1 MNPLNLCD
9 RYLCTMSTPSFDD
22 IYMDLAGNLAQKSH
36 CVKMKVGAVI
46 SKDTR
51 IISLGYNGPP
61 AGTHNCDEEWPDTG
75 CPRDRKGGCSLALHA
90 EANAILYAA
99 KNKTTL
105 EGATLYVTLS
115 PCLPCA
121 RIIFST
127 GIKKV
132 IFRDS
137 YAAYKGIDAE
147 EGLEFLERFGV
158 EIIHYKKPADANQ
171 S

>member
-1 MNPLNLCD
+1 MNTL
-9 RYLCTMSTPSFDD
+9 SFDD
-22 IYMDLAGNLAQKSH
+22 IYMELAQNLSRKSH

-51 IISLGYNGPP
+51 IVSLGYNGPP
-61 AGTHNCDEEWPDTG
+61 AGTHNCDVEWPEEG

-99 KNKTTL
+99 KNQITM
-105 EGATLYVTLS
+105 ENATLYVTLA

-121 RIIFST
+121 RIIYTT

-132 IFRDS
+132 IYLDS
-137 YAAYKGIDAE
+137 YAEYKGLDVE
-147 EGLEFLERFGV
+147 EGVDFLNRFGV
-158 EIIHYKKPADANQ
+158 NVERYKRPAVK
-171 S
+171 